1 MLLLFTP
8 WGLDPVGIAAQLT
21 SVDGLRPVE
30 AGATQTTGPRDSGPE
45 EQGAGGGGR
54 PKRR

>member
-1 MLLLFTP
+1 VLLLFTP

-30 AGATQTTGPRDSGPE
+30 AGATQPARPLHGRRE
-45 EQGAGGGGR
+45 EQGAGAGGG

>member
-8 WGLDPVGIAAQLT
+8 WGVDPVGIAAQLT

-30 AGATQTTGPRDSGPE
+30 AGGTQTTRPRDGGPE